1 MTHGKGKV
9 MFASMLGR
17 SAFDRAENIKTLY
30 DAYQGEKTAMLYRD
44 PAFPNEIMNGEY
56 SLMVVDSFPTFHP
69 VKTIMIWHAI
79 QGGKFSGL
87 HQPAD
92 RTYKPE
98 HAAYMDWVISSGSGG
113 IDILSDYTG
122 VPEERIL
129 NLGLPRTDRYI
140 GKKKGDGGTFLAGK
154 RAYFYAPTCRCRF
167 EPQLPPVDWG
177 YIDDQLTDD
186 EILIVKPHPYG
197 KPFRLGLHR
206 HIKEA
211 PAMEPSVN
219 YLYDC
224 DVVITDYSSIMFD
237 AYLLNKPV
245 VLFDKDHGSYN
256 IVRGMYL
263 SYPEDYCS
271 RYATNERDLVRL
283 LREADGLTA
292 TERVV
297 INEMADACDGH
308 SCERICELI
317 ERER

>member
-1 MTHGKGKV
+1 MMQGKV

-17 SAFDRAENIKTLY
+17 NSFDRAENIRALY
-30 DAYQGEKTAMLYRD
+30 DAYPGEKTKMLYRD
-44 PAFPNEIMNGEY
+44 PEFPNVIMNGEY

-92 RTYKPE
+92 RTYKRE
-98 HAAYMDWVISSGSGG
+98 HAAYMDWVISSGGSG
-113 IDILSDYTG
+113 IDILSEYTG
-122 VPEERIL
+122 VPEDRIL
-129 NLGLPRTDRYI
+129 NLGVPRTDRYI
-140 GKKKGDGGTFLAGK
+140 GKKKGYGGTMLAGK

-167 EPQLPPVDWG
+167 EPPMPPVDWG
-177 YIDDQLTDD
+177 TIDDQLTDD
-186 EILIVKPHPYG
+186 ELLMIKAHPYG
-197 KPFRLGLHR
+197 RRLDISGCR
-206 HIKEA
+206 HIVEVDR
-211 PAMEPSVN
+211 MEPSVN

-245 VLFDKDHGSYN
+245 VLFDKDEGAY
-256 IVRGMYL
+256 IRVRGMYL
-263 SYPEDYCS
+263 KYPDDYCS

-283 LREADGLTA
+283 IRAADGLTD
-292 TERVV
+292 TERIVR
-297 INEMADACDGH
+297 NEMADACDGH